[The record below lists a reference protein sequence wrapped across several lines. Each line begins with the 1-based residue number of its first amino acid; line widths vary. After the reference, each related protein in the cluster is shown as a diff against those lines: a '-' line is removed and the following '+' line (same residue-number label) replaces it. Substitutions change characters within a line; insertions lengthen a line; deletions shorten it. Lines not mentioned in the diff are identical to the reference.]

1 MGRAQHVD
9 EDVERRV
16 RLSAFS
22 FLESQTARRG
32 EVLDWSVLTRT
43 FKVGGRA
50 VPLLGA
56 SGIWKPEILS
66 LPISLTTAPPKP
78 GQPPPYE
85 DGVGPDGLL
94 RYRYQGTDPANHFN
108 AGLREVFRRQLP
120 LIYFLGVD
128 RGRYTAFWPCFVV
141 EDHPEILSVSVALN
155 DAAAMGVDLGEVGD
169 EPELDRAY
177 ARRLT
182 LQRLHQ
188 AAFRERVLRAYRKA
202 CAVCRLGHI
211 QLLDAAHIIG
221 DRNPL
226 GTPEVSNGLALCKIH
241 HAAFDGQI
249 LGIRPDY
256 VVEIRSDILLEIDG
270 PMLKHGLQELH
281 GSKISVP
288 NRVADRPREGLL
300 EIRYDE
306 FRRAG

>member
-1 MGRAQHVD
+1 MGARDVD

-22 FLESQTARRG
+22 FLEAQTSRRG
-32 EVLDWSVLTRT
+32 EVLDWSVLT
-43 FKVGGRA
+43 GGFTVNERS

-56 SGIWKPEILS
+56 SGIWKPEVLS
-66 LPISLTTAPPKP
+66 LPISLTTAPPRDGK
-78 GQPPPYE
+78 PPPYE
-85 DGVGPDGLL
+85 DGVGSDGLL
-94 RYRYQGTDPANHFN
+94 RYRYQGSDPANHFN

-128 RGRYTAFWPCFVV
+128 PGRYTAFWPCFVV
-141 EDHPEILSVSVALN
+141 EDHPELLAVSVALN
-155 DAAAMGVDLGEVGD
+155 DAASVGIDLAEVGD
-169 EPELDRAY
+169 EPALDRAY

-188 AAFRERVLRAYRKA
+188 AGFRERVLRAYRKC
-202 CAVCRLGHI
+202 CAVCRLGHS
-211 QLLDAAHIIG
+211 QLLDAAHIIA

-226 GTPEVSNGLALCKIH
+226 GAPEISNGMALCKIH
-241 HAAFDGQI
+241 HAAFDGHI

-256 VVEIRSDILLEIDG
+256 VVEIRADILLEHDG

-281 GSKISVP
+281 GSTISVP
-288 NRVADRPREGLL
+288 NRVVDRPGERLL

-306 FRRAG
+306 FRRAS